1 MKKTISVILVALLL
15 SFCLV
20 LPAFAVEGNNPPTF
34 TKESIK
40 ENGPI
45 TFSEDFKN
53 LYYCGYQYSIINGY
67 ELSYNYDYIE
77 DYNELNYDEHYNE
90 LSIDRICV
98 TGIYPQEKS
107 NDSEHSIFID
117 IELTEKQQNTVNYV
131 DIYANS
137 DGLIFDVTVEYKD
150 YTTVNA
156 TFLRD
161 DYLSEYNA
169 LINGEA
175 EEYTVEFSWPEDN
188 TVVLPKSAITSN
200 ETIVINSYD
209 FDDLFS
215 VYCGIKNGT
224 LKYSSGEIHL
234 IDNDYY
240 YVDSSANEGVHGSGV
255 LYTEETLKAVKITD
269 PDAIEMLNT
278 GLQKYYDD
286 DLGYL
291 YNDDLVES
299 VSQAFLTILF
309 ALIPLIALAIFI
321 VFAIK
326 SKKKIYKKIYITA
339 SVLSFAEI
347 ISFIVTAYLLFK

>member
-1 MKKTISVILVALLL
+1 MKKTISVILVVLLL

-20 LPAFAVEGNNPPTF
+20 LPAFALDIAVD
-34 TKESIK
+34 ESK
-40 ENGPI
+40 QSTLTEESVKANGPI
-45 TFSEDFKN
+45 TFSEDFKK
-53 LYYCGYQYSIINGY
+53 LYYCGNQYSLINGSGLEY
-67 ELSYNYDYIE
+67 EYDYIYDK
-77 DYNELNYDEHYNE
+77 DYNEIY
-90 LSIDRICV
+90 IV
-98 TGIYPQEKS
+98 GIYPQKNSDNTEF
-107 NDSEHSIFID
+107 SIIID
-117 IELTEKQQNTVNYV
+117 VELTEKQKNIV
-131 DIYANS
+131 DNVYIESNL

-150 YTTVNA
+150 YSSLNA

-169 LINGEA
+169 LINGDA
-175 EEYTVEFSWPEDN
+175 EEYTVEFGWPDGN
-188 TVVLPKSAITSN
+188 SVVLPKSAITSN
-200 ETIVINSYD
+200 ETTTINSYD
-209 FDDLFS
+209 RDNFFW
-215 VYCGIKNGT
+215 VYGKMKNGT
-224 LKYSSGEIHL
+224 LKYSSGEIHQ
-234 IDNDYY
+234 IGKDYY
-240 YVDSSANEGVHGSGV
+240 YVDSSANEGAYGSGE
-255 LYTEETLKAVKITD
+255 LYIEDTLKAVKITD

-339 SVLSFAEI
+339 SVLSIAEI
-347 ISFIVTAYLLFK
+347 ISFVVTAYLLFK